1 MDFEWIKGVI
11 CWAKQTWEGWLSLRW
26 FWTKNSSTQTESW
39 ESCLPA
45 KEEHRGV
52 PKGQLNDEKIKE
64 YKKLIEL
71 GKVPEFREDEQRTI
85 WFKNRIC
92 VPEIKHLF
100 ETILKEA
107 HDSTFSIHLGS
118 TKMYQDFKQKY

>member
-1 MDFEWIKGVI
+1 
-11 CWAKQTWEGWLSLRW
+11 
-26 FWTKNSSTQTESW
+26 
-39 ESCLPA
+39 LPA

-118 TKMYQDFKQKY
+118 TKMYQDLKQKY